1 MTKKSPAE
9 LKARVWFFIVA
20 LVCAALL
27 GYAVYVQHA
36 MFLDPCPLCIFQRI
50 AFLWI
55 GGVALLAALH
65 NPAGT
70 GRWIYAVLILLGCAA
85 GAAIAGRHVWL
96 QNLPAD
102 QVPECGMG
110 LNYMLDTMPF
120 AAVLKQVFYGS
131 GECAQIDWTF
141 LGLSMPTW
149 TLLWYIALAFA
160 TLTLLVSCRRRSGQP

>member
-1 MTKKSPAE
+1 MI
-9 LKARVWFFIVA
+9 RVFQTRIWFLMVA
-20 LVCAALL
+20 LSCAALL
-27 GYAVYVQHA
+27 AYAIYVQHA

-55 GGVALLAALH
+55 GSFALLAALH
-65 NPAGT
+65 NPART
-70 GRWIYAVLILLGCAA
+70 GRWIYAMLVLIGCAG

-120 AAVLKQVFYGS
+120 ADVLKQVFYGS
-131 GECAQIDWTF
+131 GECAQVDWTF
-141 LGLSMPTW
+141 LGLSMPAW
-149 TLLWYIALAFA
+149 TLVWYIGLALI
-160 TLTLLVSCRRRSGQP
+160 TLVVMLINNRKSSQ

>member
-1 MTKKSPAE
+1 MTRIFQ
-9 LKARVWFFIVA
+9 ARIWFLLVA
-20 LVCAALL
+20 LSCAALL
-27 GYAVYVQHA
+27 GYALYVQHA

-55 GGVALLAALH
+55 GVFALLAALH
-65 NPAGT
+65 NPGRT
-70 GRWIYAVLILLGCAA
+70 GRWIYTVLVLIGCVA

-96 QNLPAD
+96 QNLPPD
-102 QVPECGMG
+102 QVPDCGMG

-120 AAVLKQVFYGS
+120 ADVLGQVFYGS

-149 TLLWYIALAFA
+149 TLVWYIGLALATMLA
-160 TLTLLVSCRRRSGQP
+160 MLANNANDSS